1 MPKVTQRQRR
11 QFCFLL
17 FFCIRWRKSNSCILR
32 ILTWHLGQGVGRF
45 FEITVVLCVVFSSDV
60 HGCCILWFALVLL
73 LCISTRQ
80 SMAKVAQR
88 HRRHFCFR
96 LPFCI
101 RWRKSN
107 SCIMRI
113 FTWHLGR
120 TVGSLKLLWY
130 CDVFLIF
137 LIQVSTKVCTV
148 FSCTCLLHVVVCIS
162 SYTVHLDQAVDG
174 KSGATA
180 QEAVLFP
187 FVFLK

>member
-1 MPKVTQRQRR
+1 MILDGASPNK
-11 QFCFLL
+11 
-17 FFCIRWRKSNSCILR
+17 SCILR
-32 ILTWHLGQGVGRF
+32 ILTWHLSQIAGTVDFLKLLWYCYFWFRNQSHSVLF
-45 FEITVVLCVVFSSDV
+45 FIV
-60 HGCCILWFALVLL
+60 HGCCILWFGLVLI

-80 SMAKVAQR
+80 WMAKVAQP
-88 HRRHFCFR
+88 HRRHFCSR

-113 FTWHLGR
+113 FTWNLGR
-120 TVGSLKLLWY
+120 KVGSLKLLWY

-174 KSGATA
+174 KSDTTA
-180 QEAVLFP
+180 EEAVLFP
-187 FVFLK
+187 FVFLQ